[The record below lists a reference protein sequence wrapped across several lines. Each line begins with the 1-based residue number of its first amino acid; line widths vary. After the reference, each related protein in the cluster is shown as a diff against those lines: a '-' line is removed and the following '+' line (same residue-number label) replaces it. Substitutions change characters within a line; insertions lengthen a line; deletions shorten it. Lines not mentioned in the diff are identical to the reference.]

1 MEYRI
6 DAGHC
11 MQHRLRIGQIA
22 ADLAHAHG
30 LQFRVV
36 AAVERQHLVTT
47 FDQTAAQR
55 LAKETTTTGD
65 QDLHARF
72 SSSALAQT
80 ASFSRPILAL

>member
-1 MEYRI
+1 MEHRI
-6 DAGHC
+6 DAGHRV
-11 MQHRLRIGQIA
+11 QHCLRIGQIA

-36 AAVERQHLVTT
+36 AAVERQHLVAT
-47 FDQTAAQR
+47 FDQPAAQR